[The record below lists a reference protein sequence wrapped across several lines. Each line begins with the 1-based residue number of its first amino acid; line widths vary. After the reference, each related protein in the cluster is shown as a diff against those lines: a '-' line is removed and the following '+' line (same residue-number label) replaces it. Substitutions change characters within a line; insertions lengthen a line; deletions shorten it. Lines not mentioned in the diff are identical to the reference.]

1 MRKVSLCTPRLAAII
16 ETPNISRPH
25 DSLWRGRYQGPLLRQ
40 ANGWHTVSASF
51 VGQLWQLPEV
61 LPVDESCDAERTL
74 HASLTENPTMKVE
87 KSDIDV
93 LADADAREN
102 YRVALGFRD
111 RLIAAES
118 IEAYY
123 LTMFRTGLVKE
134 PPVFIDLLAQ
144 AVASSLLTNHDD
156 PFTARTSELL
166 FREQRVTIQKGA
178 ILLGD
183 SETVDR
189 LGRTAGMGS
198 LGALLTKS
206 GTAPKQAVLDV
217 LSTDNAERYWE
228 RSSAFDFV
236 LDLTFGRAG
245 IEALSRVLENWIA
258 HFLEIQVTIEPV
270 QEINDSQWVWHVG
283 LDAEATALL
292 NDLYNNQPVEDDRME
307 RLLSLYRLD
316 FKSPAIMRSD
326 VAGRPIY
333 LGLCMTETG
342 RLRLKP
348 QNLLVNLPL
357 AADI

>member
-1 MRKVSLCTPRLAAII
+1 M
-16 ETPNISRPH
+16 
-25 DSLWRGRYQGPLLRQ
+25 
-40 ANGWHTVSASF
+40 
-51 VGQLWQLPEV
+51 

-74 HASLTENPTMKVE
+74 HTRLTENPTLKVE
-87 KSDIDV
+87 KSDIDA
-93 LADADAREN
+93 LADSDAREN
-102 YRVALGFRD
+102 YCVALGFRD

-123 LTMFRTGLVKE
+123 LAMFRAGQVVE

-144 AVASSLLTNHDD
+144 VVASGLLTDHED
-156 PFTARTSELL
+156 PFPARTSELL
-166 FREQRVTIQKGA
+166 FREQRVTRHKGA

-189 LGRTAGMGS
+189 LGLTAGMGS
-198 LGALLTKS
+198 LGALLTMS
-206 GTAPKQAVLDV
+206 GTAPKQAGLDV
-217 LSTDNAERYWE
+217 LSTDNAEQYWD

-258 HFLEIQVTIEPV
+258 HFLDIHVTIEPV
-270 QEINDSQWVWHVG
+270 QEINDDQWTWHVG
-283 LDAEATALL
+283 LDAEASALL
-292 NDLYNNQPVEDDRME
+292 NDLYNNNPVEDDRME

-316 FKSPAIMRSD
+316 FKNPEIMRSD
-326 VAGRPIY
+326 IAGRPIY